1 MYQLEN
7 LQNTEVV
14 WGDVLFQRWAAQ
26 IDGTSSTVRSY
37 TGGAR
42 KFLEWI
48 RNEGRAFP
56 PMREDIVDY
65 KAHLIAENYSS
76 TTIATYL
83 IAIRALLS
91 WLEDE
96 GFCRNVAKNVKA
108 PRIEK
113 GFRKDCLTA
122 EECRKIIG
130 NIDKK
135 TQRGLRDIAIVVL
148 MMVCGMRTVEIVR
161 ANVGDIRRKNGRNVL
176 YVQGK
181 GHVDT
186 DDYIVLPDTVLEIL
200 QNYLSCRKPHADDSP
215 FFTSTTNSNW
225 GERMTTRSVSRIAKN
240 AMKNAGIDDPRLTA
254 HSMRH
259 TAITLALEKTGNI
272 EDVREFARHAS
283 IRTTMIYAHT
293 LKKEK
298 NECSSEN
305 ASVLFDGT
313 KISND
318 V

>member
-7 LQNTEVV
+7 LQNTEIV
-14 WGDVLFQRWAAQ
+14 WGDVLFQRWAAH
-26 IDGTSSTVRSY
+26 IDGASSTVRSY
-37 TGGAR
+37 TMGAK
-42 KFLEWI
+42 KFMQWI
-48 RNEGRAFP
+48 QDECRAFP
-56 PMREDIVDY
+56 PCRDDITDY
-65 KAHLIAENYSS
+65 KSYLIAENYSA

-83 IAIRALLS
+83 ISVRALLS

-113 GFRKDCLTA
+113 GFRKDCLTLD
-122 EECRKIIG
+122 ECRKVIG
-130 NIDKK
+130 SIDK
-135 TQRGLRDIAIVVL
+135 TTERGARDVAIIVL
-148 MMVCGMRTVEIVR
+148 MMVCGMRTIEIVR
-161 ANVGDIRRKNGRNVL
+161 ANTGDIRRRNGKHVL

-186 DDYIVLPDTVLEIL
+186 DDYIVLPDSVLEIL
-200 QNYLSCRKPHADDSP
+200 QNYLSYRTQYAENSP
-215 FFTSTTNSNW
+215 LFVSVSNSNQ
-225 GERMTTRSVSRIAKN
+225 GERMTTRSISRIAKN

-259 TAITLALEKTGNI
+259 TAITVALERTGNI

-298 NECSSEN
+298 NECSFEN
-305 ASVLFDGT
+305 AAALFDQT
-313 KISND
+313 KNRCD
-318 V
+318 